1 MENKKI
7 SEQTDRYKAA
17 LYQSKT
23 HCLSGIGKRYLLCIN
38 IVTSDFKVKTIEKY
52 SLENRF
58 PNIIFPAKTLRP
70 SPEANVNTC
79 LGCVGLDRFSSA
91 DNFPRSIEI

>member
-7 SEQTDRYKAA
+7 SEQTDTYKAA

-23 HCLSGIGKRYLLCIN
+23 HCLSGIGKRYPLCIN

-58 PNIIFPAKTLRP
+58 PNIMFPAKILRP

>member
-1 MENKKI
+1 MKI
-7 SEQTDRYKAA
+7 SDQTDRYKAA
-17 LYQSKT
+17 LHQSKT
-23 HCLSGIGKRYLLCIN
+23 HCLSGVVKRYSLCIN
-38 IVTSDFKVKTIEKY
+38 IVTSDFKLKTIEKY

-58 PNIIFPAKTLRP
+58 PNIIVPAKTLRP
-70 SPEANVNTC
+70 SPEAN